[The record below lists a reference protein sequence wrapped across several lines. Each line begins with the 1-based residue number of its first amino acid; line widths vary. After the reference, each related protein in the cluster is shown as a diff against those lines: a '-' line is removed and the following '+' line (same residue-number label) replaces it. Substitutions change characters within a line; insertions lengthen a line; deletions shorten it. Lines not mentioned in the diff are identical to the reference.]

1 MVMSLWPRFFA
12 HPVFFRILLNVAK
25 CCPLSENYR
34 HKIGVAMSPMF
45 DRIVRFV
52 QQGHVE
58 NFT

>member
-1 MVMSLWPRFFA
+1 MVMSLWPRSFA
-12 HPVFFRILLNVAK
+12 HPVFFRILLNVANV
-25 CCPLSENYR
+25 SENYR

-52 QQGHVE
+52 LKGQVE